1 MESDGQLDPALY
13 ERAHGGDSA
22 AMAELLQRHL
32 PGLRAYVR
40 LRAGPLVRR
49 HERTSDLV
57 QSVCVELLA
66 GLDHFEYRGEAAFR
80 HWLYTAALRK
90 VMAKDAYWRAEK
102 REAARQGAPAD
113 SGAAEALLLAQ
124 YRRLSSPSQ
133 NALARDELE
142 RIEAA
147 FELLSE
153 EHREVILLARV
164 AGLDRK
170 QIGETMGKS
179 EGAVRVLLH
188 RALAR
193 LAGLLDAASPPPAGS
208 TEP

>member
-1 MESDGQLDPALY
+1 MEPDGQIDPALY
-13 ERAHGGDSA
+13 DRARAGDPA
-22 AMAELLQRHL
+22 AMAELLQRHM

-57 QSVCVELLA
+57 QSVCLELLG
-66 GLDHFEYRGEAAFR
+66 GLDRFEYRGEAAFR

-102 REAARQGAPAD
+102 REAGRQQAQAQSGSAD
-113 SGAAEALLLAQ
+113 ALLLAQ
-124 YRRLSSPSQ
+124 YGRLSSPSQ
-133 NALARDELE
+133 HALAREELE

-170 QIGETMGKS
+170 QIGEAMGKS

-193 LAGLLDAASPPPAGS
+193 LAGLLDAASQPPTGDAG
-208 TEP
+208 P